1 MTVMAENN
9 NYNVNNNVE
18 EESSIQLADLWG
30 MIWGHKWW
38 YVACTAVCLCFAVF
52 YLYRT
57 PNTYQRT
64 VKVMIDESEQ
74 DAAMRNLGVVSA
86 GAMRLRSF
94 NSVENETEAFASPD
108 LMQVVVERLNLQ
120 TIYVEQQFLRSV
132 ELYQNSPV
140 EMHLAGSNPQSG
152 FNCMISPAGNG
163 QVVLSD
169 FRIQKDK
176 INTTVKG
183 HFGDTLSTP
192 AGDIVVYANSE
203 YVKKFKNDIRVSWS
217 NSMAVAKGYSR
228 RLNISLSGKE
238 SSVIIMSLADRFPAR
253 SSAILS
259 SLVDVYNEV
268 WIANKNRSAIN
279 TAEFINERLIII
291 EKDLANVEQ
300 ALKQFKAD
308 NSLVDMKATA
318 QAYVDEASYYG
329 TKAFEVTNQLS
340 IAQYIKEYL
349 NDPAKKEELLP
360 SNLGISNN
368 SVELQIKEYNEILLQ
383 RDRLKPGSGANN
395 PLIADMNASLASI
408 RTAVLASINNLIASL
423 QLQKD
428 KLESQEKQILSRM
441 SSSSGKEFQL
451 ITLQRQQKITQDL
464 YVYLLEK
471 REENELASLIN
482 VGNTRMIMRPNGSS
496 EPVSPNKMMILFAA
510 LVLGCGIPF
519 AIFFLLKMLDTT
531 IKTKSD
537 FDNLSVPFLAEI
549 PQDDSISKKPMFG
562 RLVKYD
568 KTSSRIIVQQGKR
581 DMMNEAF
588 RVFRTNID
596 LMVGKNAGSQVIMF
610 TSFNPDAGKTFTIM
624 NIAASMALKGAKVLM
639 VDLDLRKASLSNCVK
654 IAHSGVAAYL
664 NGTKE
669 DYHANID
676 NIAPNLDVLPVG
688 TMPPNPTELLLSER
702 FEAMI
707 ARMKGEYDYVF
718 LDCPPVDIVADASII
733 TAVADLSIFVLRA
746 DMLDKKILPQVENL
760 YKSGK
765 YNHMALI
772 LNGVDMQYKKYGYG
786 SRGRFGYGYGY
797 GE

>member
-1 MTVMAENN
+1 MTENN
-9 NYNVNNNVE
+9 SYNSINKVE
-18 EESSIQLADLWG
+18 EESTIQLSDIWG

-38 YVACTAVCLCFAVF
+38 YVACTIVCLFLAAF

-64 VKVMIDESEQ
+64 IKVMIDESEQ

-94 NSVENETEAFASPD
+94 NSVENETEAFSSPD

-120 TIYVEQQFLRSV
+120 TRYFEQQFLRTV

-140 EMHLAGSNPQSG
+140 DMHLAGANPLSG
-152 FNCMISPAGNG
+152 FSCLISPMEDG
-163 QVVLSD
+163 QIALSE
-169 FRIQKDK
+169 FRILEDK
-176 INTTVKG
+176 IKTTIVG
-183 HFGDTLSTP
+183 NFGDTLSTP
-192 AGDIVVYANSE
+192 AGEIVIYSNEE
-203 YVKKFKNDIRVSWS
+203 YLKDFKNDIRISWA

-228 RLNISLSGKE
+228 ALNISLSGKE
-238 SSVIIMSLADRFPAR
+238 SSVIIMSLSDRFTSR

-279 TAEFINERLIII
+279 TAEFINDRLIII

-300 ALKQFKAD
+300 ALRQFKAD
-308 NSLVDMKATA
+308 NNLTDIKATA
-318 QAYVDEASYYG
+318 QAYIDESSYYA
-329 TKAFEVTNQLS
+329 TKSFEVNNQLS
-340 IAQYIKEYL
+340 VAKYIKEYL
-349 NDPAKKEELLP
+349 NDPAKKDELLP
-360 SNLGISNN
+360 SNLGLSSN

-383 RDRLKPGSGANN
+383 RDRLKTGSGENN

-441 SSSSGKEFQL
+441 SSSSGQEFQL

-482 VGNTRMIMRPNGSS
+482 VGNTRLIMRPNGPS
-496 EPVSPNKMMILFAA
+496 EPVSPNKIMILFAA
-510 LVLGCGIPF
+510 LVMGCGIPF
-519 AIFFLLKMLDTT
+519 ALFFLLKMLDTT

-537 FDNLSVPFLAEI
+537 LDNLSVPFLAEI
-549 PQDDSISKKPMFG
+549 PQDDSISKKRMFG
-562 RLVKYD
+562 KLVKFD

-596 LMVGKNAGSQVIMF
+596 LMIGKNAGSQVIMF

-639 VDLDLRKASLSNCVK
+639 VDLDLRKASLSGCVK
-654 IAHSGVAAYL
+654 SKHSGVAAYL
-664 NGTKE
+664 NGTSD

-676 NIAPNLDVLPVG
+676 EIVPNLFVLPVG
-688 TMPPNPTELLLSER
+688 TMPPNPTELLLSDR
-702 FEAMI
+702 FEQMVAK
-707 ARMKGEYDYVF
+707 MKEEYDYVF

>member
-1 MTVMAENN
+1 MTENN
-9 NYNVNNNVE
+9 SYNSINKVE
-18 EESSIQLADLWG
+18 EESTIQLSDIWG

-38 YVACTAVCLCFAVF
+38 YVACTIVCLFLAAF

-64 VKVMIDESEQ
+64 IKVMIDESEQ

-94 NSVENETEAFASPD
+94 NSVENETEAFSSPD

-120 TIYVEQQFLRSV
+120 TRYFEQQFLRTV

-140 EMHLAGSNPQSG
+140 DMHLAGANPPSG
-152 FNCMISPAGNG
+152 FSCLISPMEDG
-163 QVVLSD
+163 QIALSE
-169 FRIQKDK
+169 FRILEDK
-176 INTTVKG
+176 IKTTVVG
-183 HFGDTLSTP
+183 NFGDTLSTP
-192 AGDIVVYANSE
+192 AGEIVIYSNEE
-203 YVKKFKNDIRVSWS
+203 YLKDFKNDIRISWA

-228 RLNISLSGKE
+228 ALNISLSGKE
-238 SSVIIMSLADRFPAR
+238 SSVIIMSLSDRFTSR

-279 TAEFINERLIII
+279 TAEFINDRLIII

-300 ALKQFKAD
+300 ALRQFKAD
-308 NSLVDMKATA
+308 NNLTDIKATA
-318 QAYVDEASYYG
+318 QAYIDESSYYA
-329 TKAFEVTNQLS
+329 TKSFEVNNQLS
-340 IAQYIKEYL
+340 VAKYIKEYL
-349 NDPAKKEELLP
+349 NDPAKKDDLLP
-360 SNLGISNN
+360 SNLGLSSN

-383 RDRLKPGSGANN
+383 RDRLKTGSGENN

-441 SSSSGKEFQL
+441 SSSSSQEFQL

-482 VGNTRMIMRPNGSS
+482 VGNTRLIMRPNGPS
-496 EPVSPNKMMILFAA
+496 EPVSPNKIMILFAA
-510 LVLGCGIPF
+510 LVMGCGIPF
-519 AIFFLLKMLDTT
+519 ALFFLLKMLDTT

-537 FDNLSVPFLAEI
+537 LDNLSVPFLAEI
-549 PQDDSISKKPMFG
+549 PQDDSISKKRMFG
-562 RLVKYD
+562 KLVKFD

-596 LMVGKNAGSQVIMF
+596 LMIGKNAGSQVIMF

-639 VDLDLRKASLSNCVK
+639 VDLDLRKASLSGCVK
-654 IAHSGVAAYL
+654 SKHSGVAAYL
-664 NGTKE
+664 NGTSD

-676 NIAPNLDVLPVG
+676 EIVPNLFVLPVG
-688 TMPPNPTELLLSER
+688 TMPPNPTELLLSDR
-702 FEAMI
+702 FEQMVAK
-707 ARMKGEYDYVF
+707 MKEEYDYVF

>member
-1 MTVMAENN
+1 MTENN
-9 NYNVNNNVE
+9 SYNSINKVE
-18 EESSIQLADLWG
+18 EESTIQLSDIWG

-38 YVACTAVCLCFAVF
+38 YVACTVVCLFLAAF

-64 VKVMIDESEQ
+64 IKVMIDESEQ

-94 NSVENETEAFASPD
+94 NSVENETEAFSSPD

-120 TIYVEQQFLRSV
+120 TRYFEQQFLRTV

-140 EMHLAGSNPQSG
+140 DMHLAGSNPPSG
-152 FNCMISPAGNG
+152 FSCLISPMEDG
-163 QVVLSD
+163 QIALSD
-169 FRIQKDK
+169 FRILEDK
-176 INTTVKG
+176 IKTTVVG
-183 HFGDTLSTP
+183 NFGDTLSTP
-192 AGDIVVYANSE
+192 AGEIVIYSNEE
-203 YVKKFKNDIRVSWS
+203 YLKDFKNDIRISWA

-228 RLNISLSGKE
+228 ALNISLSGKE
-238 SSVIIMSLADRFPAR
+238 SSAIIMSLSDRFTSR

-279 TAEFINERLIII
+279 TAEFINDRLIII

-300 ALKQFKAD
+300 ALRQFKAD
-308 NSLVDMKATA
+308 NNLTDIKATA
-318 QAYVDEASYYG
+318 QAYIDESSYYA
-329 TKAFEVTNQLS
+329 TKSFEVNNQLS
-340 IAQYIKEYL
+340 VAKYIKEYL
-349 NDPAKKEELLP
+349 NDPAKKDDLLP
-360 SNLGISNN
+360 SNLGLSSN

-383 RDRLKPGSGANN
+383 RDRLKTGSGENN

-441 SSSSGKEFQL
+441 SSSSSQEFQL

-482 VGNTRMIMRPNGSS
+482 VGNTRLIMRPNGPS
-496 EPVSPNKMMILFAA
+496 EPVSPNKIMILFAA
-510 LVLGCGIPF
+510 LVMGCGIPF
-519 AIFFLLKMLDTT
+519 ALFFLLKMLDTT

-537 FDNLSVPFLAEI
+537 LDNLSVPFLAEI
-549 PQDDSISKKPMFG
+549 PQDDSISKKRMFG
-562 RLVKYD
+562 KLVKFD

-596 LMVGKNAGSQVIMF
+596 LMIGKNAGSQVIMF

-639 VDLDLRKASLSNCVK
+639 VDLDLRKASLSGCVK
-654 IAHSGVAAYL
+654 SKHSGVAAYL
-664 NGTKE
+664 NGTSD

-676 NIAPNLDVLPVG
+676 EIVPNLFVLPVG
-688 TMPPNPTELLLSER
+688 TMPPNPTELLLSDR
-702 FEAMI
+702 FEQMVAK
-707 ARMKGEYDYVF
+707 MKEEYDYVF

-760 YKSGK
+760 YKAGK